1 MKSFEYSRVGDY
13 EEAAGRIQNS
23 SKTAEVISGGTDFL
37 NMWKD
42 QNLLEYPEQVLQIDR
57 IKDADRFEKTQN
69 GWSIGAETRL
79 DTLAKQDEIPVLA
92 AAAGSIANEQIR
104 NAATVAGDI
113 FQDVHCKYYRYT
125 DFMGGR
131 VVCRRKGGELCCA
144 MHGESEHHSV
154 FGGMRTHETPCSQ
167 ACPAG
172 TDIPAYAE
180 EIRKGNIKKA
190 AQILMGANPFPML
203 LSRVCPHPCETKC
216 NQAKFGDGVS
226 IHNLERMLGDY
237 ILEHRDEFYCAPDQ
251 ENGKKIAV
259 VGGGPGGLSA
269 AFYLRRAGC
278 GVTVIERKPQAGGV
292 MRYGIPHYRLP
303 KHYLDQVTDSL
314 EKMGVGF
321 RFNTVVG
328 EDVQVEE
335 LLEEYDFVYLGTGAW
350 KQPVL
355 GIGREE
361 VAEFGL
367 NFLTGVNQFLRKNID
382 SRVLIC
388 GGGNVAMDAA
398 LTAVRL
404 GAEQVTLICL
414 EKEKE
419 MPASPD
425 EIARCREEG
434 VEICCG
440 WGLQEIVADADG
452 KPEGMLAKKCLSVYD
467 ENHRFSPRYSESETK
482 LFPAQTIILA
492 TGQRVDISYLGEDLM
507 KKLASAR
514 GLIDTDLVTGATSC
528 DRIYAGGDAAFGP
541 NIASRAVAGGRR
553 AADGICAKLGL
564 KKEDKKDCAER
575 AGAFATLDTQGI
587 SSAKACKTPRKDVPE
602 RTLYEEDAFTA
613 DWDTILQ
620 EAKRCMNCSCFA
632 VNSSDLAPVLL
643 LLDAQFVT
651 TQRVISAEELLTSR
665 KSALEVL
672 EKGELLKEIRIPEKS
687 YERLSFEKT
696 ADTKGRQCAHVSLAA
711 GISGSRDQIK
721 AARFV
726 FGGVAGIPYEA
737 AKAAEYLKNQKLSTE
752 TIEKAASLAVE
763 DACNFEDN
771 KERVWEMKRLLRGAL
786 EAVRA

>member
-1 MKSFEYSRVGDY
+1 MKSFEYSRVNDY
-13 EEAAGRIQNS
+13 EEASRRIQDS
-23 SKTAEVISGGTDFL
+23 SETAEVISGGTDFL

-42 QNLLEYPEQVLQIDR
+42 QNLPEYPDQILQIDK
-57 IKDADRFEKTQN
+57 IEGADRFEKTEN

-79 DTLAKQDEIPVLA
+79 STLAEQDQIPVLA
-92 AAAGSIANEQIR
+92 AAAESIANEQIR
-104 NAATVAGDI
+104 NIATIAGDI

-131 VVCRRKGGELCCA
+131 MTCRRKDGELCCA

-172 TDIPAYAE
+172 TDIPGYAE
-180 EIRKGNIKKA
+180 ELRKGNIKKA
-190 AQILMGANPFPML
+190 AQILMEANPFPML

-216 NQAKFGDGVS
+216 NQTKFGDGVS
-226 IHNLERMLGDY
+226 IHNLERRLGDY
-237 ILEHRDEFYCAPDQ
+237 ILEHRDEFYCMPEK
-251 ENGKKIAV
+251 ENGKTIAV

-269 AFYLRRAGC
+269 AFYLRKAGC
-278 GVTVIERKPQAGGV
+278 GVTVMERNPQAGGV

-303 KHYLDQVTDSL
+303 KHYLDQVTDCL
-314 EKMGVGF
+314 ERMGVRF
-321 RFNTVVG
+321 QFNTTVG
-328 EDVQVEE
+328 KDVQVQE

-355 GIGREE
+355 GIGHEE
-361 VAEFGL
+361 AAEFGL
-367 NFLTGVNQFLRKNID
+367 NFLTEVNRFLRKNID
-382 SRVLIC
+382 SQILVC
-388 GGGNVAMDAA
+388 GGGNVAMDVA
-398 LTAVRL
+398 LTAARL
-404 GAEQVTLICL
+404 GAEKVTVICL
-414 EKEKE
+414 EQEAE
-419 MPASPD
+419 MPASPE
-425 EIARCREEG
+425 EIARCREDG

-440 WGLQEIVADADG
+440 WGLQEIAVDADG

-467 ENHRFSPRYSESETK
+467 ENHRFSPRYSETETK

-514 GLIDTDLVTGATSC
+514 GLIDTDFMTGATNC

-553 AADGICAKLGL
+553 AADTICAKLGIER
-564 KKEDKKDCAER
+564 EDQKNR
-575 AGAFATLDTQGI
+575 TVPFVTLDTQGI
-587 SSAKACKTPRKDVPE
+587 SMTKACKELQKAVSD

-643 LLDAQFVT
+643 LLDAEFVT
-651 TQRVISAEELLTSR
+651 TQRTISAEELLTSR

-672 EKGELLKEIRIPEKS
+672 EKGELLREIRIQEKS
-687 YERLSFEKT
+687 YESVSFEKT
-696 ADTKGRQCAHVSLAA
+696 ADTGGRQFSHISLAA
-711 GISGSRDQIK
+711 GISGSK
-721 AARFV
+721 EHVEAARFI

-737 AKAAEYLKNQKLSTE
+737 KKAAGYLKNQKLCTE

-763 DACNFEDN
+763 DACTFQDN
-771 KERVWEMKRLLRGAL
+771 QERVWEMKRLLRSAL
-786 EAVRA
+786 ESVKS